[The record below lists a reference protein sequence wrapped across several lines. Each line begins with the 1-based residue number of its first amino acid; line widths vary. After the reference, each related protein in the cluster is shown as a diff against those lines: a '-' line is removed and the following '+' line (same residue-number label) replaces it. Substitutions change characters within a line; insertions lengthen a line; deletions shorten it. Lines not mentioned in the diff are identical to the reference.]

1 MFAVSDMPTKLK
13 RVDVAL
19 DAELQAALE
28 SYALRSKRSLSNAA
42 SILLEDA
49 LIRAGDLPAPIERKE
64 SRGGKRPNAGRP
76 KKSDDVESNTVEN

>member
-42 SILLEDA
+42 SILLEQA
-49 LIRAGDLPAPIERKE
+49 LIVTGDLPAPIERKE

-76 KKSDDVESNTVEN
+76 KAKSDDTSGSA